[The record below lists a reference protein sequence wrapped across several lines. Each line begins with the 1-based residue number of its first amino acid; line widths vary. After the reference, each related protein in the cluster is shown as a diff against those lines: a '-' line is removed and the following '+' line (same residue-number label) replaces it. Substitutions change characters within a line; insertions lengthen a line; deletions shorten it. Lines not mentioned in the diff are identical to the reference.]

1 MKLTFEHS
9 EGTTSQP
16 APPSPQP
23 SHCSSP
29 QPPPQPHQSP
39 PRPWEKWTWTWDA
52 VVSVSWIWCSAGTT
66 WGRLPGQRLPRW
78 SPPPLASRR
87 ALYPAVPRNL
97 LSWRRGST
105 SWPVEVTVFQLGWQQ
120 IMRVWEE
127 VCVVFQLGCVQTR
140 MDLFEHNCKVN
151 IAWPIRLLL
160 FVRRKY

>member
-39 PRPWEKWTWTWDA
+39 PRPWEKWTWTWDWDA
-52 VVSVSWIWCSAGTT
+52 VVSVSWMWCSAGAT

-105 SWPVEVTVFQLGWQQ
+105 SWPVEVFQLGWQQ
-120 IMRVWEE
+120 IMRVERRSLRCFSIGLCSDE
-127 VCVVFQLGCVQTR
+127 NG
-140 MDLFEHNCKVN
+140 
-151 IAWPIRLLL
+151 
-160 FVRRKY
+160 FVRTWLQSQHCMTN